1 MVERI
6 LGLLQEKSMSA
17 SQFADEIGVLRSS
30 VSHIISGRN
39 KPSLEFVMK
48 ILKRFP
54 EVDTNWLLFGTE
66 PVATSIVPDPE
77 PPKSVTEEVSLSM
90 NEEEIP
96 QYEKIKPL
104 HRPKPVKSSAEN
116 KAIERLI
123 LIHKDNT
130 FREVYPE

>member
-1 MVERI
+1 MVDRI
-6 LGLLQEKSMSA
+6 LGLLKEKSMSA

-54 EVDTNWLLFGTE
+54 DVDSNWLLFGTE
-66 PVATSIVPDPE
+66 PVAASKVPDLE
-77 PPKSVTEEVSLSM
+77 NQRSRQEDSSL
-90 NEEEIP
+90 NEEDVP
-96 QYEKIKPL
+96 QYEKIKPVQ
-104 HRPKPVKSSAEN
+104 RAKTVKAVSEN
-116 KAIERLI
+116 KSIERLI